1 MFTKNQT
8 DTRLERQLQ
17 NIAPYIG
24 KTPLYPI
31 NNLFYKPG
39 VKLFAKLEWQQ
50 FGGSIHAR
58 SIFHILKNGIE
69 SGRLFRDKTILAAA
83 GFSKGLILA
92 KFSAILG
99 VHLKLFIDENTP
111 DSQVELIKLTGAEIQ
126 KVPLHELNTATKANF
141 QKRKKEYSFGAITHF
156 VNGAETGGTFTGI
169 AKRLKEHSIKINT
182 TLLLPETALHQIE
195 GWKYYESPLKLP
207 FYDKKITDTLL
218 RITTKETSGLIT
230 DAGKKEGLLLSAAG
244 AANLAGAIKIS
255 ETIERGVIVT
265 LLPDNKIDFSYLANK
280 NQNKINFDINLN

>member
-1 MFTKNQT
+1 
-8 DTRLERQLQ
+8 
-17 NIAPYIG
+17 
-24 KTPLYPI
+24 
-31 NNLFYKPG
+31 
-39 VKLFAKLEWQQ
+39 
-50 FGGSIHAR
+50 
-58 SIFHILKNGIE
+58 
-69 SGRLFRDKTILAAA
+69 
-83 GFSKGLILA
+83 
-92 KFSAILG
+92 
-99 VHLKLFIDENTP
+99 
-111 DSQVELIKLTGAEIQ
+111 
-126 KVPLHELNTATKANF
+126 VPLHELNTATKANF
-141 QKRKKEYSFGAITHF
+141 QKRKKEYFLVQENDEGSWLAHYETTADEIFYDSFGAITHF